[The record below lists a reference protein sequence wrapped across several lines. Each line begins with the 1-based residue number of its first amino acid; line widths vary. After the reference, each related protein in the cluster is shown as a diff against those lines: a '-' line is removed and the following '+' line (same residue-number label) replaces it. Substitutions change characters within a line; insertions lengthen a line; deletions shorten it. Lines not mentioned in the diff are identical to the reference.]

1 MSEEEVIDR
10 LHRLRRDPRV
20 VSAALAVVVLASGVA
35 WLRSS
40 GSSPPAATAEAPAP
54 ALTTSTTAPPATAFV
69 HVVGAVRAPGV
80 VQLPAGARVAD
91 AIAAAGGAGDGAD
104 LARVNLAA
112 RVTDGQRIA
121 VPLVGEPLPA
131 GAVTG
136 GTEGDTGGPVDL
148 NTATAEQ
155 LEALPGIG
163 PTLAGAIVSERERMG
178 GFRSVDDLQRVRG
191 IGPARFEQLR
201 ELVTV

>member
-1 MSEEEVIDR
+1 MSEEEIIDR
-10 LHRLRRDPRV
+10 LRRLRRDPRAVAAVAAV
-20 VSAALAVVVLASGVA
+20 VALAAAVA
-35 WLRSS
+35 WFRSS
-40 GSSPPAATAEAPAP
+40 GASPPAATAAAPRAP
-54 ALTTSTTAPPATAFV
+54 MTTTAAVPEAAIV

-91 AIAAAGGAGDGAD
+91 AIAAAGGVADGAD
-104 LARVNLAA
+104 LARINLAA
-112 RVTDGQRIA
+112 RVTDGERIA

-131 GAVTG
+131 GTG
-136 GTEGDTGGPVDL
+136 TGAAEETGGPIDL
-148 NTATAEQ
+148 NAATADQ
-155 LEALPGIG
+155 LEELPGIG
-163 PTLAGAIVSERERMG
+163 PALAAAIVSERERMG

>member
-1 MSEEEVIDR
+1 MSEREAIDR
-10 LHRLRRDPRV
+10 LHELRRDPRV
-20 VSAALAVVVLASGVA
+20 IAAVVAVVALAAGVA
-35 WLRSS
+35 WLRSG
-40 GSSPPAATAEAPAP
+40 GSSPPAASVDAPVP
-54 ALTTSTTAPPATAFV
+54 MTTTTAGPASAIV

-91 AIAAAGGAGDGAD
+91 AIAAAGGAGESAD
-104 LARVNLAA
+104 LARINLAA

-121 VPLVGEPLPA
+121 VPLVGEPMPA
-131 GAVTG
+131 GAGVGSTEETG
-136 GTEGDTGGPVDL
+136 TGGPIDL
-148 NTATAEQ
+148 NAATADQ
-155 LEALPGIG
+155 LEELPGIG
-163 PTLAGAIVSERERMG
+163 PTLAAAIVSERERMG